1 MPTSERLSAKDFTSG
16 PFAPHGAM
24 DIQVAGRLNVL
35 EAKGPF
41 NLELVLAG
49 DVAQEQLDTVLNA
62 RGRWGTVL
70 VLKGSALAS
79 PEAISEIA
87 RIVQRRVELGIRPVA
102 FALVV
107 GPEVEGGA
115 LMQSHY
121 LSAYASAGIPGRA
134 FADLEQAKLWVLQI
148 IDGAEP
154 AADR

>member
-1 MPTSERLSAKDFTSG
+1 
-16 PFAPHGAM
+16 M

-41 NLELVLAG
+41 NLELVVAG
-49 DVAQEQLDTVLNA
+49 DVAQERLDAVLNA

-70 VLKGSALAS
+70 VLKENALAS
-79 PEAISEIA
+79 PEAIAEIA
-87 RIVQRRVELGIRPVA
+87 NILQRRVQRGIRPVA

-121 LSAYASAGIPGRA
+121 LAAYASAGIPGRA
-134 FADLEQAKLWVLQI
+134 FTALEPAKVWVTQV

-154 AADR
+154 DADR

>member
-41 NLELVLAG
+41 NLELVVAG
-49 DVAQEQLDTVLNA
+49 DVAQERLDAVLNA

-70 VLKGSALAS
+70 VLKENALAS
-79 PEAISEIA
+79 PEAIAEIA
-87 RIVQRRVELGIRPVA
+87 NILQRRVQRGIRPVA

-121 LSAYASAGIPGRA
+121 LAAYASAGIPGRA
-134 FADLEQAKLWVLQI
+134 FTALEPAKLWVTQV

-154 AADR
+154 DADR

>member
-1 MPTSERLSAKDFTSG
+1 
-16 PFAPHGAM
+16 M

>member
-1 MPTSERLSAKDFTSG
+1 
-16 PFAPHGAM
+16 M

-41 NLELVLAG
+41 NLELVVAG
-49 DVAQEQLDTVLNA
+49 DVAQERLDAVLNA

-70 VLKGSALAS
+70 VLKENALAS
-79 PEAISEIA
+79 PEAIAEIA
-87 RIVQRRVELGIRPVA
+87 NILQRRVQRGIRPVA

-121 LSAYASAGIPGRA
+121 LAAYASAGIPGRA
-134 FADLEQAKLWVLQI
+134 FTALEPAKLWVTQV

-154 AADR
+154 DADR

>member
-1 MPTSERLSAKDFTSG
+1 
-16 PFAPHGAM
+16 M

-41 NLELVLAG
+41 NLELVVAG
-49 DVAQEQLDTVLNA
+49 DVAQERLDAVLNA

-70 VLKGSALAS
+70 VLKDNALAS
-79 PEAISEIA
+79 PEAIAEIA
-87 RIVQRRVELGIRPVA
+87 NILRRRVQRGIRPVA

-121 LSAYASAGIPGRA
+121 LAAYASAGIPGRA
-134 FADLEQAKLWVLQI
+134 FTALEPAKLWVTQV

-154 AADR
+154 DADR